1 MKDIKNEN
9 KKSQLV
15 FEPRVARALLKMNG
29 EWKFCPFCGATLKDG
44 CECHKNFVTD
54 TKPLRGSVD
63 ASIFVFDN
71 NAKFREDFDE
81 IMDEIKAKSEAQD
94 VADEEPIEI
103 ELG

>member
-1 MKDIKNEN
+1 MKDVRNEN

-29 EWKFCPFCGATLKDG
+29 EWKFCPFCGTLLKDG

-54 TKPLRGSVD
+54 TKPLRGSTD

-71 NAKFREDFDE
+71 NKKFREDFE
-81 IMDEIKAKSEAQD
+81 QKMDELKTKNEVGQ
-94 VADEEPIEI
+94 EFEPLVIDI
-103 ELG
+103 D

>member
-15 FEPRVARALLKMNG
+15 FEPRVARTLLKLNG
-29 EWKFCPFCGATLKDG
+29 EWKFCPFCGALLKDG
-44 CECHKNFVTD
+44 CGCHKNFVTD

-71 NAKFREDFDE
+71 NAKFREDYSAV
-81 IMDEIKAKSEAQD
+81 MDEFEAKSKVHNME
-94 VADEEPIEI
+94 DEPVEI
-103 ELG
+103 DLG